1 MQQANAIQTPS
12 GWRFLFGGEMKDL
25 QGAKLV
31 VIDNYDSFTYN
42 LVQMFRR
49 FPLCIEVHRSDR
61 IRVADVLEKRP
72 DYLLISPGPKDP
84 EDCGI
89 STRLV
94 QAAAGR
100 FPILGIC
107 LGMQCINA
115 AFGGRTV
122 RAPIPVHG
130 KVSQV
135 FHHQEGIFAGVP
147 SPFRAARYHSLAV
160 DPTLTG
166 LTTAARS
173 EDGVIMGIAAPE
185 KAVYGVQFHPESFMT
200 EFGHILIGNFL
211 QTCVPKEPECMNKNP
226 AAIRARQCPA
236 LTKSSAHRD
245 EDGLETRR
253 LHFHDNPPI
262 NIAFS
267 R

>member
-25 QGAKLV
+25 REAKLV

-61 IRVADVLEKRP
+61 IRVSDVLKKRP

-84 EDCGI
+84 EDCGV
-89 STRLV
+89 STHLV

-100 FPILGIC
+100 FPILGVC

-115 AFGGRTV
+115 AFGGKTV
-122 RAPIPVHG
+122 RAPLPVHG
-130 KVSQV
+130 KVSRV
-135 FHHQEGIFAGVP
+135 FHQQKGLFAGVP
-147 SPFRAARYHSLAV
+147 SPFRVARYHSLAIV
-160 DPTLTG
+160 PTSTG
-166 LTTAARS
+166 PAITAWS

-185 KAVYGVQFHPESFMT
+185 KAIYGVQFHPESFMT
-200 EFGHILIGNFL
+200 EFGHILIENFL
-211 QTCVPKEPECMNKNP
+211 QTGVPDKPGWPRKKS
-226 AAIRARQCPA
+226 
-236 LTKSSAHRD
+236 LTSDFPSKSGLQQ
-245 EDGLETRR
+245 EDG
-253 LHFHDNPPI
+253 
-262 NIAFS
+262 
-267 R
+267 